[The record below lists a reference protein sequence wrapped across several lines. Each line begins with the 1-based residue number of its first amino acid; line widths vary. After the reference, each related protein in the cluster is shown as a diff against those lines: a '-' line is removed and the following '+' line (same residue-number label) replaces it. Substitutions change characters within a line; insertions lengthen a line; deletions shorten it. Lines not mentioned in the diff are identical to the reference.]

1 MNGNAICMIKVRV
14 SSQLFTPCKKRLYNE
29 SVNVILKTCRTIVF
43 LLLVLLP
50 TNVSVF
56 AQESESNFG
65 IAYPVTVDIQ
75 DGQQIENGM
84 LVSHKGGQYRL
95 SSEAYD
101 RSIIGAVSLFP
112 TIEFVSNATSEA
124 DTKNKTPII
133 SSGTSA
139 VLVSGEN
146 GPIKAGDLIAAS
158 TTPGVGMKAVK
169 SGFTLGIAQEDFNGS
184 TVQEKGLI
192 NVRIGKDFTFAQD
205 TPDSET
211 ISDRLRDIVSLSA
224 IAAIDDPKEVL
235 KYVVAGFILV
245 TAIVIAFIS
254 FSRTSQKGIE
264 ALGRN
269 PLAKSSIMTG
279 IFVNIVISIIIITAG
294 IAGAYFVVTL

>member
-1 MNGNAICMIKVRV
+1 MS
-14 SSQLFTPCKKRLYNE
+14 SSQVFTSDKKRLYNE
-29 SVNVILKTCRTIVF
+29 YVKQILKTCIAVVF

-50 TNVSVF
+50 TSQSVH
-56 AQESESNFG
+56 AQDSNFG
-65 IAYPVTVDIQ
+65 IAYPVTIDIQ
-75 DGQQIENGM
+75 EGVQVENGM
-84 LVSHKGGQYRL
+84 LISHKGGQYQL

-112 TIEFVSNATSEA
+112 TIEFVGNATPSA
-124 DTKNKTPII
+124 DTNNKTTII
-133 SSGTSA
+133 SSGTSP

-146 GPIKAGDLIAAS
+146 GPIKIGDLIAAS
-158 TTPGVGMKAVK
+158 AVPGVGMKAVK
-169 SGFTLGIAQEDFNGS
+169 SGFTLGIAQEDFDGN
-184 TVQEKGLI
+184 TAQDKGLI
-192 NVRIGKDFTFAQD
+192 KVRIGKDFTFAQD

-235 KYVVAGFILV
+235 KYVIAGFILV
-245 TAIVIAFIS
+245 TAILIAFIS

-269 PLAKSSIMTG
+269 PLARSSIMTG
-279 IFVNIVISIIIITAG
+279 IFVNIVISVIIIAAG